1 MKKIEKKELVVIGNG
16 MAGVA
21 TVEEILRLDPQRYNI
36 SIFGKEALP
45 NYNRVLL
52 GDLLTEE
59 KSVEEIT
66 LNSLEWYKE
75 NKIDLNAGCP
85 AVSIDRHRRLI
96 ISADNRET
104 PYDTLIL
111 ALGSKPILPPI
122 PGMDKDGVL
131 SFREIAD
138 CQEIRERSKK
148 DAKAAV
154 IGGGLLGLETARAL
168 KTLGMD
174 VSVVHLVDRLM
185 ERQLDSVAAG
195 YLAEDLEAQGL
206 NILLEKETVE
216 IMGNGRVE
224 GLRFKDGGTIDVDMV
239 VMAIG
244 ITPNKELAE
253 TSGIYCERG
262 IVVSDIM
269 QTYDPAVY
277 AIGECVQNRGNTFGL
292 VAQVFDHGRVLA
304 NHLAGDGRLAFK
316 NRPVSMRL
324 KIPGIELYS
333 GGQVN
338 ECEDVETIT
347 YKDEGTRS
355 YKKLYLRNNRIE
367 GVLLYGDIVDG
378 PRLFQHL
385 LDSDDV
391 SERRREILFG
401 ETRGNAGI
409 SITSMPDATIV
420 CGCNGVTKG
429 QIVEAIKA
437 KGLFSLEDVT
447 RETKAGG
454 SCGGCSGVV
463 ERILESVLG
472 TNFEAGEESNSI
484 CQCTKYTREDIIKN
498 IREKELRS
506 VGAVMETL
514 GWETVGCE
522 ECRPA
527 INYYV
532 SMVWPGISKDD
543 PTSRLINERAH
554 ANQQKDGTFS
564 VVPRIYG
571 GVTTPEDLKK
581 IAEVAINNSVPLVK
595 ITGAQRIDL
604 LGIKQEQLPK
614 VWKELGMPSGF
625 AYAKAVRTVKTCV
638 GDTFCRFGTQ
648 DSMALGIELEKLL
661 EGLWMPAKVKLA
673 VSGCPRNCAESSIKD
688 VGIVGVMGGFNI
700 YVGGNGGT
708 NLRGG
713 DKLCTVE
720 NEEEVIEV
728 TGAFLQLYREE
739 AKYAERSSKWVER
752 IGLQTIKE
760 AVVDD
765 PVKREALNTRLK
777 VALTTVSEPW
787 GERVSKKS
795 AGEVGVSAPQA
806 L

>member
-1 MKKIEKKELVVIGNG
+1 MKSNERKELVVIGNG

-21 TVEEILRLDPQRYNI
+21 TVEEILKLDPDKFNI
-36 SIFGKEALP
+36 SIFGKEVQP

-59 KSVEEIT
+59 KSVDEIT
-66 LNSLEWYKE
+66 LNSLEWYEE
-75 NKIDLNAGCP
+75 NSIRLFAACP
-85 AVSIDRHRRLI
+85 AVKIDRLKRTVV
-96 ISADNRET
+96 SADGRET

-111 ALGSKPILPPI
+111 ALGSKPMLPPI
-122 PGMDKDGVL
+122 PGMEKDGVL
-131 SFREIAD
+131 SFREISD
-138 CQEIRERSKK
+138 CTEIRKRTKK
-148 DAKAAV
+148 GKKATV
-154 IGGGLLGLETARAL
+154 IGGGLLGLEAARAL

-174 VSVVHLVDRLM
+174 VSVVHLTDKLM
-185 ERQLDSVAAG
+185 ERQLDTIAAN
-195 YLAEDLEAQGL
+195 YLAEDLEAQGI

-216 IMGNGRVE
+216 ITGNGKVE
-224 GLRFKDGGTIDVDMV
+224 GLRFKDGEEVDAEMV

-262 IVVSDIM
+262 IVVSDTM
-269 QTYDPAVY
+269 QTYDPAIY
-277 AIGECVQNRGNTFGL
+277 AVGECVQNRGATFGL
-292 VAQVFDHGRVLA
+292 VAQVFDHGRVLG
-304 NHLAGDGRLAFK
+304 NHLAGDARLAFK

-324 KIPGIELYS
+324 KVPGIDLYS
-333 GGQVN
+333 GGRV
-338 ECEDVETIT
+338 EEGAGVETIE
-347 YKDEGTRS
+347 YKDDGARS
-355 YKKLYLRNNRIE
+355 YKKLYLKDNRIK
-367 GVLLYGDIVDG
+367 GVLLYGDIEDG

-391 SERRREILFG
+391 SERRRELLFG
-401 ETRGNAGI
+401 ETRGNAAV
-409 SITSMPDATIV
+409 SITSMPDETIV

-429 QIVEAIKA
+429 NIVEAIKA

-447 RETKAGG
+447 KETKAGG
-454 SCGGCSGVV
+454 SCGGCSDVV

-472 TNFEAGEESNSI
+472 TNFESGAEDKSI
-484 CQCTKYTREDIIKN
+484 CACTKYTREDIIKN

-532 SMVWPGISKDD
+532 SMVWPLESTDD
-543 PTSRLINERAH
+543 PTSRLINERTH

-571 GVTTPEDLKK
+571 GVTTPNDLKK
-581 IAEVAINNSVPLVK
+581 IAETAIKNKVPLVK
-595 ITGAQRIDL
+595 ITGGQRIDL
-604 LGIKQEQLPK
+604 LGIEQERLAEI
-614 VWKELGMPSGF
+614 WKELDMPSGF

-638 GDTFCRFGTQ
+638 GEKFCRFGTQ

-688 VGIVGVMGGFNI
+688 VGIVGVKGGFNI
-700 YVGGNGGT
+700 YIGGNGGT
-708 NLRGG
+708 NLRGA

-720 NEEEVIEV
+720 TEAEVVVI

-739 AKYAERSSKWVER
+739 AEYAERSSKWVER
-752 IGLQTIKE
+752 VGLKTIKKAIIE
-760 AVVDD
+760 DKG
-765 PVKREALNTRLK
+765 KRERLNARLK
-777 VALTTVSEPW
+777 IALTTVKEPW
-787 GERVSKKS
+787 GERVSKTS
-795 AGEVGVSAPQA
+795 TDEASSRQA

>member
-1 MKKIEKKELVVIGNG
+1 MMDKTRKELVVIGNG

-21 TVEEILRLDPQRYNI
+21 TVEEILKLDSERYNI

-59 KSVEEIT
+59 KSVEDIT

-75 NKIDLNAGCP
+75 NRITLYAGCP
-85 AVSIDRHRRLI
+85 AVSIDRHRRKVI
-96 ISADNRET
+96 GEDGTET
-104 PYDTLIL
+104 DYDTLIL

-122 PGMDKDGVL
+122 PGIEKDGVV
-131 SFREIAD
+131 SFREISD
-138 CQEIRERSKK
+138 CKEIRSRSKK
-148 DAKAAV
+148 GAKAAV
-154 IGGGLLGLETARAL
+154 IGGGLLGLETASAL
-168 KTLGMD
+168 KTLGME
-174 VSVVHLVDRLM
+174 VSVVHLIDRLM
-185 ERQLDSVAAG
+185 ERQLDSVAAA

-206 NILLEKETVE
+206 RILLEKETVE
-216 IMGNGRVE
+216 ITGNGRVE
-224 GLRFKDGGTIDVDMV
+224 GLRFKDGETLDVDMV

-253 TSGIYCERG
+253 ASGIYCERG

-269 QTYDPAVY
+269 QTYDPAIY
-277 AIGECVQNRGNTFGL
+277 AIGECVQNRGETFGL
-292 VAQVFDHGRVLA
+292 VAQVFDHGRVLG

-324 KIPGIELYS
+324 KVPGIDLYS
-333 GGQVN
+333 GGKIT
-338 ECEDVETIT
+338 ERDDVETIT
-347 YKDEGTRS
+347 YKDDGARS
-355 YKKLYLRNNRIE
+355 YKKLYLRDNRIE

-385 LDSDDV
+385 LDADDIT
-391 SERRREILFG
+391 ERRREILYG
-401 ETRGNAGI
+401 ETRGDAAI
-409 SITSMPDATIV
+409 SVTSMPDETIV

-429 QIVEAIKA
+429 DITEAIKA
-437 KGLFSLEDVT
+437 KGLFSLADVT

-472 TNFEAGEESNSI
+472 TNFEAGEETKSV
-484 CQCTKYTREDIIKN
+484 CACTKYTREDIIKN
-498 IREKELRS
+498 IREKELHS

-532 SMVWPGISKDD
+532 SMLWPLESIDD
-543 PTSRLINERAH
+543 PTSRLINERTH
-554 ANQQKDGTFS
+554 ANQQKDGSFS

-571 GVTTPEDLKK
+571 GVTTPRELKR
-581 IAEVAINNSVPLVK
+581 IAEVAMNNSVPLVK
-595 ITGAQRIDL
+595 ITGGQRIDL
-604 LGIKQEQLPK
+604 LGIEQDRLAG
-614 VWKELGMPSGF
+614 VWKELDMPSGF

-638 GDTFCRFGTQ
+638 GEKFCRFGTQ
-648 DSMALGIELEKLL
+648 DSMALGIKLEKLL

-688 VGIVGVMGGFNI
+688 VGIVGVKGGFNI

-720 NEEEVIEV
+720 TEDEVIAI
-728 TGAFLQLYREE
+728 TSAFLQLYREE
-739 AKYAERSSKWVER
+739 ADYAERCSKWVER
-752 IGLQTIKE
+752 VGLKTIKNAILE
-760 AVVDD
+760 N
-765 PVKREALNTRLK
+765 PENSKALNTRLK
-777 VALTTVSEPW
+777 IALMTVTEPW
-787 GERVSKKS
+787 AERVSKES
-795 AGEVGVSAPQA
+795 TGGVSARKA